1 MRCFILILLLS
12 CMEAQSKYPV
22 DSLLMSS
29 NTSII
34 HKIGLLP
41 ISLWQRI
48 SYNSNLF
55 NCQFYPSCSNYG
67 AEAIH
72 KHGIIKGG
80 IITTERITRCNPFAY
95 NYHLELR
102 GPFHA
107 KDGRLIDPIKQKKSK
122 ISDNSP
128 FIAALLSAILPGA
141 GRVYSGRAMDGLMGF
156 WTFYLT
162 GSSAYY
168 SIKNDHPMAGP
179 IFSATAVYVY
189 LGEIY
194 GAWRS
199 AKYYQKE

>member
-12 CMEAQSKYPV
+12 CLEAQSKYPA
-22 DSLLMSS
+22 DSLLISN

-48 SYNSNLF
+48 SYNSKLF

-72 KHGIIKGG
+72 KHGIIRGG
-80 IITTERITRCNPFAY
+80 IIASERITRCNPFAY
-95 NYHLELR
+95 YYHLALR
-102 GPFHA
+102 DPFHA
-107 KDGRLIDPIKQKKSK
+107 EDGRLIDPIKQKESNV
-122 ISDNSP
+122 SENSP
-128 FIAALLSAILPGA
+128 FIAAVLSAILPGS
-141 GRVYSGRAMDGLMGF
+141 GRVYSGRPMDGLMGF

-162 GSSAYY
+162 ASSAYD
-168 SIKNDHPMAGP
+168 SIKNDRPIAGP
-179 IFSATAVYVY
+179 ILGATAVYVY